1 MTQAQ
6 YEAKKN
12 LLKAIKRCYGNR
24 IEEDIQG
31 ADVMTFACPFHP
43 EVGRLQSRVY
53 G

>member
-6 YEAKKN
+6 YEAKRHPVEEVEF
-12 LLKAIKRCYGNR
+12 LD